1 VRLIHHPNWHCS
13 VIISL
18 RSPLP
23 PQPQGRGATF
33 RRPDLLVFSAMRG
46 VLLPWSS
53 PLQRCV
59 SLACIPTLSNWLR
72 SVIISLRSSLPPQ
85 PQGRRATFRLRRP
98 DLLVF
103 SAYLRVF
110 LRVSAVRGVLL
121 PWSSPLERCVSL
133 ACLPPPT
140 LSNWLRSVIISLRSP
155 LPPQPQGRRATFR
168 LGRPDPLV
176 FSAYLRVF
184 LRVSAVRGVP
194 LLSRESRQSVKAF
207 SIPPTHAES
216 APYPASPENL
226 PPLPTP
232 FTAIRKNL
240 PLIPNDLRLTP
251 DNFPKSPCYN
261 SR

>member
-1 VRLIHHPNWHCS
+1 MLRSPVGGHVRLIHHPNWHCS

-59 SLACIPTLSNWLR
+59 SLACI
-72 SVIISLRSSLPPQ
+72 
-85 PQGRRATFRLRRP
+85 
-98 DLLVF
+98 
-103 SAYLRVF
+103 
-110 LRVSAVRGVLL
+110 
-121 PWSSPLERCVSL
+121 
-133 ACLPPPT
+133 PT